1 MSWKRMAGVALL
13 TAAAACAP
21 QDGDVEDGMAADT
34 LGVADTA
41 AAGDGAG
48 SASARAELRD
58 TAGTVVGT
66 ATLADMGG
74 GVHLELTVEGLTPGE
89 HGVHIHAVGQCDPAG
104 ETPFSSAGGHFN
116 PDSAQHGLENPQG
129 PHAGDLPNM
138 TVGADGRG
146 TLTAMAE
153 GFTIADGERTLFD
166 ADGAAIVV
174 HADPDDMRSDP
185 AGNAGSRVACG
196 VIERS

>member
-1 MSWKRMAGVALL
+1 MSWKRMAALAL
-13 TAAAACAP
+13 VAAAAGCAP
-21 QDGDVEDGMAADT
+21 QDGEEDAGAVADT
-34 LGVADTA
+34 VAGADTA
-41 AAGDGAG
+41 AGQDGAG

-58 TAGTVVGT
+58 SAGTVVGT

-74 GVHLELTVEGLTPGE
+74 SVHLELTVEGLAPGE

-104 ETPFSSAGGHFN
+104 ETAFASAGGHFN

-129 PHAGDLPNM
+129 PHAGDLPNL
-138 TVGADGRG
+138 TVDANGGG
-146 TLTAMAE
+146 SLTAMVDR
-153 GFTIADGERTLFD
+153 FTIADGPRTLFD

-185 AGNAGSRVACG
+185 AGNAGGRVACG
-196 VIERS
+196 VIERT